1 MSKPPN
7 SPSRSRSRSASR
19 SRSRS
24 YTRSRSRSRSRSRKH
39 RYSSRSR
46 SRSRSH
52 SPSHGR
58 ERNYPSRDYQNNRGG
73 YRGYNRGFRRPFY
86 PRGRGRGFYPRRFQR
101 GGGNYGYRNNNW
113 QGDYKNRDH
122 QGQHDS
128 YRDHS
133 PRRGRSRSRTRS
145 PRRRSG
151 SRSRSRSY
159 RSSSGHSRHSSSSS
173 RSSRS
178 PRRRADKRASRDRKR
193 QQQQQQQEERRS
205 GSRASKDE
213 AAGGAGASS
222 SSAAAVSTLPNEPPG
237 GSSSSLDRSKWKGL
251 TEYETSPKLTGTGA
265 RPGAS
270 MGASAGS
277 DTKNPTGLWRTI
289 GQVNPPDQS
298 PPKSSAGSGGASSAT
313 TGFGFFSKGERP
325 GDKNPI
331 STAFKKFL
339 AEQGKKT
346 EERENGRE
354 GEPTSTA
361 DAESGGAKASYDP
374 SPGYSATKSDKS
386 LPFLDEDL
394 DLEFSEE
401 RKSEVKPPSSL
412 TARDLAEER
421 FGKWDDSDYPS
432 TNKEPPEDVEEELRH
447 MEEEMYLSR
456 KQARG
461 KEERSAKKK
470 EKKKNRVSPTSP
482 TPAAR
487 GAPAAE
493 GRTRPLFPVG
503 RDDSPPS
510 RTGKREEEFANFTI
524 KPYQDE
530 GEGGSTSGSMAKE
543 RRLSRDL
550 VHPSKKDQEFRSIFQ
565 HIQAAQLRRSPSEL
579 YAQHIVTIV
588 HHIKAQHFRSSG
600 MTLNERFAMY
610 QRRATEMEML
620 KPKKSPEI
628 HRRIDVSPSAFK
640 RHAHLFEDFEE
651 SSYKEGKKYEGDLRL
666 DIERRKKYPPKDREH
681 KREGGKGSGGSQG
694 PSRERSPEKS
704 SKHHKKSKK
713 SKKKRERSPSSSSSS
728 SSPSPSFRGKEYMG
742 EEMEH
747 MEEGGY
753 GKMRMGGPR
762 DYPMDRGPRDYEGHG
777 DRGRGGYGRGRGGYD
792 GGRGGFQPRIRGRG
806 WGRGNY
812 PGNNNNGNPQQMG
825 GPPVR
830 PPEEEWDPEYTPKS
844 RKYYLHDDRDG
855 ENKWVDMRGRG
866 RGGPY
871 PRGRGFVFRKG
882 TGGGSPKWT
891 HDMFQGSE
899 EGELGDSNGS
909 DVNHKEEDKAGDAAM
924 SKM

>member
-133 PRRGRSRSRTRS
+133 PRRGRSG
-145 PRRRSG
+145 PAFCFARR
-151 SRSRSRSY
+151 
-159 RSSSGHSRHSSSSS
+159 
-173 RSSRS
+173 
-178 PRRRADKRASRDRKR
+178 PLR
-193 QQQQQQQEERRS
+193 QPI
-205 GSRASKDE
+205 
-213 AAGGAGASS
+213 
-222 SSAAAVSTLPNEPPG
+222 AVPLLPLVVG
-237 GSSSSLDRSKWKGL
+237 SSSLDRSKWKGL
-251 TEYETSPKLTGTGA
+251 TEYETSPKLTGIGA

-394 DLEFSEE
+394 DLEFSQE

-432 TNKEPPEDVEEELRH
+432 TNKEPPEDVEEELQH

-762 DYPMDRGPRDYEGHG
+762 DYPMDRGPRDPTRTPRATGAWAVG
-777 DRGRGGYGRGRGGYD
+777 GTDGRGVLTGGW
-792 GGRGGFQPRIRGRG
+792 GGFQPRIRGRG